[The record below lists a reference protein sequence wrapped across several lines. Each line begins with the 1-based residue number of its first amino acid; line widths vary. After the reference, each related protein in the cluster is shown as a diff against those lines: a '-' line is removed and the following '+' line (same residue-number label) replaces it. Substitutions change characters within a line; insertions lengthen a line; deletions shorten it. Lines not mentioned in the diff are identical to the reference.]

1 MKAVCHA
8 GSRVRRQMQKVVSF
22 IENAGSCRQAANS
35 AGTVSVRPGHGRGER
50 KVQGLIAD
58 SCANPLMKAPSGVKA
73 TR

>member
-1 MKAVCHA
+1 MRPVCHA
-8 GSRVRRQMQKVVSF
+8 GSWVRRQMQKVVSF
-22 IENAGSCRQAANS
+22 IENPGWWRHAANS
-35 AGTVSVRPGHGRGER
+35 AGTVSVTPGHGWGER